1 MSQKHDK
8 TSPDAAALAP
18 EAVDTQEPAFEL
30 AFQIDAI
37 PKIMVP
43 DLPADA
49 ESLSAEALAQVPT
62 LTDWVDS
69 AAPGQELLP
78 ESNDSSATPAGLAS
92 PTPAA
97 DVPIQDMAS
106 EADTWSE
113 ELQVRMGRL
122 TGDIQTLNAR
132 LDRLEEQNHTK
143 A

>member
-8 TSPDAAALAP
+8 TRPAAAAAALAP

-78 ESNDSSATPAGLAS
+78 ESNDSSATPA
-92 PTPAA
+92 A

>member
-69 AAPGQELLP
+69 AAPSQELLP
-78 ESNDSSATPAGLAS
+78 ESNDSSA
-92 PTPAA
+92 TPAA

>member
-78 ESNDSSATPAGLAS
+78 ESNDSSATPA
-92 PTPAA
+92 A